1 MNICSRGQTHLQCK
15 KHEDKITH
23 KHGKWDMCLF
33 SLPPELRFFFNTVF
47 CWLFG
52 DFHIIQ
58 PWSHSLPSS
67 PRSAPTLVTSPL
79 PSQIKKEGEERKIN
93 LKVQL
98 RCSYIQWSTV
108 NAPMASLLKKIESFP
123 LTPLPEAVSY
133 GELHFSMLSLFIHL
147 FGFFFYLWQGFSV

>member
-1 MNICSRGQTHLQCK
+1 MENETCVYFL
-15 KHEDKITH
+15 
-23 KHGKWDMCLF
+23 
-33 SLPPELRFFFNTVF
+33 SLLNYVFFFNTVF

-147 FGFFFYLWQGFSV
+147 FGFFLFMTGFFCVAQTVLELSLLNRLASNS